1 MMFLGH
7 NNRASSVSWSTIL
20 AVLLLPAAVFGQQ
33 QDVDVASQM
42 EALAASFEGAFIPRQ
57 LNWLAALS
65 GVDDANRLPT
75 HDAIADMPKQPD
87 DEIRV
92 DDANAD
98 ADMKIEPMTAEA
110 LGDIRKGLG
119 VVLEHWDGVYG
130 AFRSSI
136 AHKDGPS
143 RNRDLQSLPADDIKL
158 SISIGLAAIGPGI
171 GQGEVP
177 GTNPTSS
184 SDDIL
189 ISAIFGVLGGIFGE
203 DSDILVLAFIV
214 ILVLLALFSPEGEAS
229 RQAEM
234 SIMHDVAMTPM
245 KSAIVGAMEGTNMSM
260 TMDSP
265 EVNNIANALLGEAEV
280 RML

>member
-57 LNWLAALS
+57 FNWLAALS
-65 GVDDANRLPT
+65 GVDDANGLPT

-92 DDANAD
+92 DDANAG
-98 ADMKIEPMTAEA
+98 ADMKVEPMTSEA

-119 VVLEHWDGVYG
+119 VVLEHWDSVYG

-143 RNRDLQSLPADDIKL
+143 RNRDLQSLQDDIGA

-171 GQGEVP
+171 GQGQVP

-184 SDDIL
+184 TEDIL

-214 ILVLLALFSPEGEAS
+214 ILVLLVLFSPEGEAS

-245 KSAIVGAMEGTNMSM
+245 KSAIVGAMEGTNMTM